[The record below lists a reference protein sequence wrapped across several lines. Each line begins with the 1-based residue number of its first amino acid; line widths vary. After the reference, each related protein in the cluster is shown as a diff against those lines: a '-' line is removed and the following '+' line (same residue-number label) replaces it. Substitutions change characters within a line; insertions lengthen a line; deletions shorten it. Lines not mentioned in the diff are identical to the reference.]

1 MNFNIYLNNIFNRF
15 LSVNKLENIYKNE
28 MYNISYKNKL
38 EFFVLR
44 FFISSN
50 NVHTKFYV
58 LYSQKFKPKYGNIY
72 KKNTNNAIH

>member
-58 LYSQKFKPKYGNIY
+58 LSSQQFKPKYENTY
-72 KKNTNNAIH
+72 KKNTINAIH